1 MINVKEHFYE
11 DDPSQGHPDGRTRLK
26 DAYYFFVGNGLIS
39 AAVQVSPSGEGSPMG
54 LLLMDPEK
62 LGKKRESLSF
72 DQKSGLE
79 DTMVEILFDGDQKH
93 SPLGCEIK
101 AGWSEIESI
110 PAVEV
115 KWLTSGV
122 EVIEKFF
129 CPDLHSASLA
139 RRISIRLLMNK
150 KNNHIRVRTG
160 ILGNKIEVEL
170 DLPEEAVK
178 ELYYIYDLD
187 KEKGIV
193 SLKNDPSI
201 HIDLLA
207 SEYWQ
212 KKNWAD
218 FGDKLLNHYFFSS
231 RNQLDSVFS
240 RSGITDASIW
250 QYNREWVRDHSMMVM
265 GLLVSGHHEKA
276 RILLQRLI
284 NDFVSPEGD
293 TVDSSERRHFDETE
307 LDQNGELLWALWNY
321 MLWTNDR
328 SLAEEKWSKIEK
340 IAEFPL
346 NDVFRHSPSGLLMN
360 RRDYWE
366 RHRIHGIETGMEL
379 AHQFFVSIGLESAAA
394 IASALGKIVQ
404 AERWKKEAERL
415 KQAMLFDKKYG
426 MVENNTLIKRRG
438 PDGKVQEQIQP
449 LPTANLPP
457 GLPLTS
463 PTDHFLNP
471 DTSVVLPIA
480 MNFISPDSKLA
491 AETLASC
498 EVLWEQD
505 WEGGGHGRYHFT
517 SEADSPG
524 AWPIASLFLARAWA
538 EAGDQDKVIR
548 IMEWLNT
555 IPGAVS
561 GAWFEFYGNRLSPPY
576 PQVGILPWT
585 WAEMLLLLISH
596 FIGLNLKENSIL
608 IKPFFPQG
616 VDHMQG
622 IILIRG
628 KRVTLTLEKSSSSH
642 KGQIQTDGL
651 ILKSSSQEI
660 ELAYPDKDINLHAL
674 F

>member
-1 MINVKEHFYE
+1 MINVKEHFYD
-11 DDPSQGHPDGRTRLK
+11 DDPGQGHPDCRTRLK
-26 DAYYFFVGNGLIS
+26 DACYFFLGNGLIS
-39 AAVQVSPSGEGSPMG
+39 AAVQISPSGEGSPMG
-54 LLLMDPEK
+54 LLLMDPDK

-72 DQKSGLE
+72 DQETGLE
-79 DTMVEILFDGDQKH
+79 DTMVEVIFDGDEKD
-93 SPLGCEIK
+93 SPFGCEI
-101 AGWSEIESI
+101 AANWSEIKSI
-110 PAVEV
+110 PAVEI
-115 KWLTSGV
+115 KWSTSRIKV
-122 EVIEKFF
+122 TEKFF
-129 CPDLHSASLA
+129 CPRLHSASLA
-139 RRISIRLLMNK
+139 RIIRIKLLTNK
-150 KNNHIRVRTG
+150 KGDHIKVRTG
-160 ILGNKIEVEL
+160 ILGFKKNVDAEL
-170 DLPEEAVK
+170 SADTTL
-178 ELYYIYDLD
+178 ELYFIYELD
-187 KEKGIV
+187 KENGKIAV
-193 SLKNDPSI
+193 DNSSSI
-201 HIDLLA
+201 HIDPLA
-207 SEYWQ
+207 SEYWLR
-212 KKNWAD
+212 KNRAD
-218 FGDKLLNHYFFSS
+218 FGHKLLNHYFFSS
-231 RNQLDSVFS
+231 RNQLDSAVS
-240 RSGITDASIW
+240 RSGTSDASIW

-265 GLLVSGHHEKA
+265 GLLLSGHHEKA
-276 RILLQRLI
+276 RIILRRLI

-293 TVDSSERRHFDETE
+293 TVDSSERRHLEETE
-307 LDQNGELLWALWNY
+307 LDQNGELLWTLWNY
-321 MLWTNDR
+321 MLWTDDL

-346 NDVFRHSPSGLLMN
+346 KDVFRHIPSGLLMN

-394 IASALGKIVQ
+394 IARALGKIIQ
-404 AERWKKEAERL
+404 AERWKKEADRI
-415 KQAMLFDKKYG
+415 KQAMLYDQKYA

-438 PDGKVQEQIQP
+438 PDGKVQDRIQP
-449 LPTANLPP
+449 LPLADLPQ

-463 PTDHFLNP
+463 PIDHFLNP
-471 DTSVVLPIA
+471 DTSIVLPIA
-480 MNFISPDSKLA
+480 MNFISPDSELA
-491 AETLASC
+491 ANTLVSC

-505 WEGGGHGRYHFT
+505 WEGGGYGRYHYT

-548 IMEWLNT
+548 VVEWLNT

-616 VDHMQG
+616 VDHMET
-622 IILIRG
+622 IVWIRG
-628 KRVTLTLEKSSSSH
+628 KRFTLTLEKGPSAL
-642 KGQIQTDGL
+642 KGQIKTNGL
-651 ILKSSSQEI
+651 ILKSSLQEI